1 MKIIA
6 VMIGLVL
13 TSFLGVESI
22 SAQGFGPCQPGTLVG
37 LDTRTQIVEG
47 MRNEHYE
54 EKEKKNGKKV
64 VAGYTYGG
72 DRIEVTYI
80 LTVAMRDMIYTA
92 EHPKMLFFGYN
103 PTDMVVNDPVNV
115 CVQKN
120 NLLFIRQDGKEYKT
134 KIVRV
139 ERNPGVGSQTNNS
152 TDGAVTSD
160 AKVEKHLPENP
171 IASVNI
177 TFTPAGADIEV
188 DGVFVGS
195 TPSQLNLNHGD
206 HNITIR
212 KAGFSEWKRKVRIR
226 GGEINL
232 SADLGN

>member
-1 MKIIA
+1 MKIITL
-6 VMIGLVL
+6 MIGLVL
-13 TSFLGVESI
+13 TGFLGVGSI
-22 SAQGFGPCQPGTLVG
+22 SAQGLGPCQPGTLVG
-37 LDTRTQIVEG
+37 LDTRSQTIEG

-54 EKEKKNGKKV
+54 VKEKKNGKKV
-64 VAGYTYGG
+64 VDGYTYGG
-72 DRIEVTYI
+72 DRIEVTYV
-80 LTVAMRDMIYTA
+80 LTVAAGDMIYTA

-120 NLLFIRQDGKEYKT
+120 NLIFMRQSGKDYKT

-139 ERNPGVGSQTNNS
+139 ERNPAAGIQASSSSSDAIT
-152 TDGAVTSD
+152 AD
-160 AKVEKHLPENP
+160 AKVVNRPPEDQM
-171 IASVNI
+171 ASVKI
-177 TFTPAGADIEV
+177 GSTPAGADIEV

-206 HNITIR
+206 HNISIR
-212 KAGFSEWKRKVRIR
+212 KSGFAEWNRKVRIS